1 MSRGLHGLFKALAII
16 VGALLGLIVISV
28 VSAFIFVNSPASA
41 RLAEK
46 IGSKYVD
53 GSVEVGAIHLK
64 GLKHI
69 SLGIDTVRVTY
80 PHDRFA
86 AFDGVGARSRM
97 LDAGRGDEAD
107 TLISL
112 DGIRA
117 GFELGRFLRT
127 REIAVPE
134 LALLGPRAFYRVYD
148 DTTSNLS
155 VLRLPQN
162 ERDTTKQTSLRLE
175 LGRLAVFGRPSLH
188 YSAQQDTMFVSARFD
203 SLGAGGRLALSPG
216 AFELHGA
223 ELELDSLMVAGRL
236 PADTLAAFVDL
247 IKVVESADNVYDL
260 ALDGRALART
270 AWGRIRVPATLRSRL
285 ALSSE
290 DDARRIDIEKF
301 DSRIAYVP
309 LSADGSVI
317 LGKDVNYLD
326 LGAHIKD
333 CALDT
338 LFATYSSLIPDFPVW
353 SDGRLSA
360 DATAVGEIGNGV
372 LPRMSACVRVPS
384 GTLVYKP
391 MDLSGRVDLDVDAV
405 MQGKHLSADISR
417 LRLVGQEF
425 DLKVDGSGA
434 DILGADPGFD
444 VEACLLADLRPLLA
458 KLDLGLP
465 VDLDGRIDLDLD
477 GRASLSQIK
486 ALSFDDEGVT
496 GRLVSDAVFV
506 SMPKDTINVRTF
518 SPDITVNSGAGGLSV
533 SLLTDSLF
541 FAKGDGMSAKLRDSH
556 TSGSISKVETKRGE
570 ATKYYVRTQERS
582 LFFRTGDTR
591 IFARGA
597 DISASA
603 QSRIR
608 RERPDSLARRTPRP
622 GRAPEAGD
630 VDISLDTAYS
640 KYLRDWN
647 LYADI
652 NLAGGGVALPVMPLR
667 TRFDKVQARF
677 DGRDLTID
685 SIGVHCGTSDLGLSG
700 HIKGLGRA
708 LVRGGALDVKADVD
722 SRYINVNEMLAALDS
737 GKTRKAVAIP
747 EEDESFLIDS
757 LADAV
762 PELVP
767 LKMIVVPA
775 NVTADVALNVDK
787 ADFMYFKLDSIYAN
801 AALKDRTVQL
811 LDSGLSTQFG
821 DLGFDAFY
829 SAKSPRDIAAGANLK
844 LSEVDAEGII
854 HMLPGVDSLMPAL
867 RSFKGKFDCLASATT
882 QLDSNMNVIAPS
894 LDGLLQI
901 DGKNVSISDAG
912 DLRRITSLLLFKNK
926 NIGKL
931 DDFHASAVAHD
942 SQIEVFPFELGVD
955 RYKLALWGMQGL
967 DKSMY
972 YHVSILRAPLVSR
985 FGVNVYGTLGNWRLG
1000 LTPAKYKEGKL
1011 PTFTHEL
1018 NSMQLNISDYVRNIF
1033 KKGVEQ
1039 LTRYNREARERLEQS
1054 RREQDYDDVEVAT
1067 LSMEEYTELDTQLF
1081 DFELE
1086 EMEAELSAEVDA
1098 ILEES
1103 FVETSKLIGDYLKIY
1118 QDEVYDKGIKK
1129 KIEKLKEQE
1138 SRKSK
1143 G

>member
-41 RLAEK
+41 RLAGK
-46 IGSKYVD
+46 IGSRYVD
-53 GSVEVGAIHLK
+53 GSVEVGAIRLK
-64 GLKHI
+64 GLRHL
-69 SLGIDTVRVTY
+69 SLAVDSVRVTY

-107 TLISL
+107 TLVSL
-112 DGIRA
+112 DGIKA
-117 GFELGRFLRT
+117 GFELGQFLRT

-155 VLRLPQN
+155 VLRLPQT
-162 ERDTTKQTSLRLE
+162 ERDTTKQTSLRLT
-175 LGRLAVFGRPSLH
+175 LGRLAVSGRPSLH
-188 YSAQQDTMFVSARFD
+188 YSAQQDTVFVSARFD
-203 SLGAGGRLALSPG
+203 SLGVGGRLAIAPDV
-216 AFELHGA
+216 FELREA
-223 ELELDSLMVAGRL
+223 ELELDSLRLAGRL

-247 IKVVESADNVYDL
+247 IRVVEDGDNVYDL
-260 ALDGRALART
+260 DLDGRALART
-270 AWGRIRVPATLRSRL
+270 AWGRVRVPATLSSRL
-285 ALSSE
+285 ALSRE
-290 DDARRIDIEKF
+290 GDGKRVDIERF
-301 DSRIAYVP
+301 DSRIAYIP
-309 LSADGSVI
+309 LSAEGSVC
-317 LGKDVNYLD
+317 LHPDSTYLD
-326 LGAHIKD
+326 LGAHIRD

-338 LFATYSSLIPDFPVW
+338 LFASYSSLIPDFPVW

-360 DATAVGEIGNGV
+360 DATAVGEIGKGV

-405 MQGKHLSADISR
+405 MQGKRLSADISR

-444 VEACLLADLRPLLA
+444 VEACLLADLRPLLD
-458 KLDLGLP
+458 KLGLGLP
-465 VDLDGRIDLDLD
+465 VELDGRIDLDLD

-486 ALSFDDEGVT
+486 ALSFDEEGVT

-506 SMPKDTINVRTF
+506 SMPKDTIKLRTF
-518 SPDITVNSGAGGLSV
+518 SPDITVNSGAGGLRV

-541 FAKGDGMSAKLRDSH
+541 FAKGDGMSAKLRDSR
-556 TSGSISKVETKRGE
+556 TSGSISKVATRGGE
-570 ATKYYVRTQERS
+570 ATKYSVRTEERS
-582 LFFRTGDTR
+582 LFFRAGDTR

-597 DISASA
+597 DVSASA
-603 QSRIR
+603 QSRVRPER
-608 RERPDSLARRTPRP
+608 RDSVARRPRTV
-622 GRAPEAGD
+622 RTAEAGD

-640 KYLRDWN
+640 KYLRDWR
-647 LYADI
+647 LYADVD
-652 NLAGGGVALPVMPLR
+652 LAGGGVAMPAMPLR
-667 TRFDKVQARF
+667 TRFDKVKARF
-677 DGRDLTID
+677 DGRDLEVD
-685 SIGVHCGTSDLGLSG
+685 SIGVRCGTSDLGLSG

-722 SRYINVNEMLAALDS
+722 AHYINVNEMLAALDS
-737 GKTRKAVAIP
+737 GKTRKAAIP
-747 EEDESFLIDS
+747 EEDDSFLIDS

-787 ADFMYFKLDSIYAN
+787 ADFMYFKLDSVFAN

-821 DLGFDAFY
+821 DIGFDAFY
-829 SAKSPRDIAAGANLK
+829 SAKGPRDIAAGANLK

-867 RSFKGKFDCLASATT
+867 RSFKGKFDCTASATT

-926 NIGKL
+926 NIGSI

-967 DKSMY
+967 DRSMY

-1000 LTPAKYKEGKL
+1000 LTPAKYKEGRL
-1011 PTFTHEL
+1011 PTFTHEI

-1054 RREQDYDDVEVAT
+1054 RKEQDYDNVEVAALT
-1067 LSMEEYTELDTQLF
+1067 MEEYTELDAQLF
-1081 DFELE
+1081 DFELD

-1103 FVETSKLIGDYLKIY
+1103 YAEISARIGDYLRNY

-1138 SRKSK
+1138 SRKSR